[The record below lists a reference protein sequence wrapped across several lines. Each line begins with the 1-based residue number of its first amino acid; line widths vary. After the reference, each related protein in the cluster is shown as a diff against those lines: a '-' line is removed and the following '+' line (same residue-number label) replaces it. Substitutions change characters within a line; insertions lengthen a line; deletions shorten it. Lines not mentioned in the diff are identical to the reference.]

1 MAWMTNPPTETELA
15 TFDDHRAAE
24 SVTLAEKARSF
35 YAQFPDDANAARARV
50 TEIQALQMAVHLG
63 ATNHLNDLLAREQS
77 LIADTN
83 APTELRYEL
92 RLDLVGRDLKLE
104 SASGA
109 DMNAA
114 LEKAGRA
121 LVKEFPSGPAGYE
134 ILGEVAESAD
144 LAKMRELA
152 DLMANSGGPK
162 ELTDVGKGLLRRLDV
177 VGKSLPIEFTATDGR
192 EVNLTTLSNK
202 VVLVDFWATWCPH
215 CVEMVP
221 NLKKLYD
228 KFHADG
234 FEIVGINFDDETNLA
249 QRFIKEKDLA
259 WPQFFGGRD
268 NKYGKNYALNFL
280 PSAWLVD
287 RKGIVRDIH
296 GTADLE
302 AKVEKLMAK

>member
-1 MAWMTNPPTETELA
+1 
-15 TFDDHRAAE
+15 
-24 SVTLAEKARSF
+24 
-35 YAQFPDDANAARARV
+35 
-50 TEIQALQMAVHLG
+50 
-63 ATNHLNDLLAREQS
+63 
-77 LIADTN
+77 
-83 APTELRYEL
+83 
-92 RLDLVGRDLKLE
+92 
-104 SASGA
+104 
-109 DMNAA
+109 
-114 LEKAGRA
+114 
-121 LVKEFPSGPAGYE
+121 VKEFPSGPAGYE

-152 DLMANSGGPK
+152 DLMPTAAG
-162 ELTDVGKGLLRRLDV
+162 RRIDGRGQRFV
-177 VGKSLPIEFTATDGR
+177 APAGRCRKIVAIEFTATDGR

-221 NLKKLYD
+221 NLKNFTISFMQTDLKLSASTSTTKQIWRND
-228 KFHADG
+228 SS
-234 FEIVGINFDDETNLA
+234 
-249 QRFIKEKDLA
+249 KEKDLA